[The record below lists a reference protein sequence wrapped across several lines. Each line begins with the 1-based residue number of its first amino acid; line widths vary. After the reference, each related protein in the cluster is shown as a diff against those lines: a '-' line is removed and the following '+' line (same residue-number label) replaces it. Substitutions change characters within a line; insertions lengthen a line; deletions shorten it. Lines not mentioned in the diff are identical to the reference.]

1 MIIKSPLTFKEF
13 TKNPVAGVAFAMLL
27 VVSYL
32 YLDQK
37 TTTNEIIAELR
48 QERAIQAVKID
59 KLTCQLK
66 RTDSALAVAVTELRV
81 LSKVGKL

>member
-1 MIIKSPLTFKEF
+1 MIKSPITFQEF
-13 TKNPVAGVAFAMLL
+13 KKNPIAGVTFAMLL

-32 YLDQK
+32 YVDQRN
-37 TTTNEIIAELR
+37 TTNEIIAELR
-48 QERAIQAVKID
+48 QERAIQAIKID
-59 KLTCQLK
+59 KLNYQLK